1 MKFHLDKAAFQK
13 KLKKEENARLK
24 RIAGGIAKEVKIFW
38 KQIEKVDF
46 YSTMHDILCCPYLY
60 YSTVI

>member
-46 YSTMHDILCCPYLY
+46 FYIRDYA
-60 YSTVI
+60 